1 MNGAP
6 AKVIAT
12 ATMIGGLALPLAA
25 PTQAAEG
32 RNAAFA
38 AGVAAG
44 VVGGA
49 LLAPRPAY
57 PAYGYPAYGYPA
69 YGPGPGYYD
78 GPRVVRPYPPR
89 RRYNPYYR

>member
-1 MNGAP
+1 MDGTL

-12 ATMIGGLALPLAA
+12 AALVGTLVLPVAT

-44 VVGGA
+44 VIGGA
-49 LLAPRPAY
+49 LVAPRPAY
-57 PAYGYPAYGYPA
+57 PAYGVPAYGYPA
-69 YGPGPGYYD
+69 YGPGYYA
-78 GPRVVRPYPPR
+78 GPRVVRPYPP
-89 RRYNPYYR
+89 

>member
-1 MNGAP
+1 MNCTVTKG
-6 AKVIAT
+6 IAT
-12 ATMIGGLALPLAA
+12 ATLIGALALPLAA
-25 PTQAAEG
+25 PSQAAEG

-57 PAYGYPAYGYPA
+57 PAYGYPAYG
-69 YGPGPGYYD
+69 PGPGYYAA
-78 GPRVVRPYPPR
+78 PRVVRPYPPR

>member
-1 MNGAP
+1 MDGTIIR
-6 AKVIAT
+6 VIAT
-12 ATMIGGLALPLAA
+12 AALAGALALPIAA

-44 VVGGA
+44 VVGGT

-57 PAYGYPAYGYPA
+57 PANGYSA
-69 YGPGPGYYD
+69 YGPGYYAA
-78 GPRVVRPYPPR
+78 PRVVRPYPPR
-89 RRYNPYYR
+89 RRYYPYYR

>member
-1 MNGAP
+1 
-6 AKVIAT
+6 
-12 ATMIGGLALPLAA
+12 
-25 PTQAAEG
+25 TQAAEG

-69 YGPGPGYYD
+69 YGPGYYA
-78 GPRVVRPYPPR
+78 GPRVVRPYPYR
-89 RRYNPYYR
+89 RRYYPYYR

>member
-1 MNGAP
+1 MYGTI
-6 AKVIAT
+6 AKVAGMAALIGALVIPAAT
-12 ATMIGGLALPLAA
+12 R
-25 PTQAAEG
+25 TQAAEG

-69 YGPGPGYYD
+69 YGPGYYAA
-78 GPRVVRPYPPR
+78 PRVVRPYPYR
-89 RRYNPYYR
+89 RRYYPYYR

>member
-1 MNGAP
+1 MNGTI
-6 AKVIAT
+6 AKVAAMAALIGALVIPAAT
-12 ATMIGGLALPLAA
+12 

-69 YGPGPGYYD
+69 YGPGYYAA
-78 GPRVVRPYPPR
+78 PRVVRPYPYR
-89 RRYNPYYR
+89 RRYYPYYR